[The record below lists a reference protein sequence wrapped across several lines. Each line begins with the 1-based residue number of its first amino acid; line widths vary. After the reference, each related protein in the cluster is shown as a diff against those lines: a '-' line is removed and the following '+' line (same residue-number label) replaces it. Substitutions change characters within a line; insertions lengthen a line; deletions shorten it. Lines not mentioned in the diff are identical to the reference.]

1 MITNEPVMYFGNWS
15 CEPDSHKT
23 TIFTMFGGKSV
34 GKLRVFMYK
43 GSNNFLSDLIPEAED
58 Q

>member
-1 MITNEPVMYFGNWS
+1 MYFGNWS